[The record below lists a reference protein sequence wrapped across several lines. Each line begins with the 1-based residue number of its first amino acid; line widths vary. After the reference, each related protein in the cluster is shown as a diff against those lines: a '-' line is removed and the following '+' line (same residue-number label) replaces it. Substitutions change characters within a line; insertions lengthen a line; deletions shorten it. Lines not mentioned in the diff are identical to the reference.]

1 MSLRCTVKNRAA
13 SQLPTTYIS
22 RCMEFRLLVYHPRF
36 EPVDFADLCA
46 GRLKNSNMPLRHHCI
61 EIISR
66 KNLDNS
72 TKFTI
77 STRLMR
83 M

>member
-1 MSLRCTVKNRAA
+1 MSLRCTEENKVNCLR
-13 SQLPTTYIS
+13 PT
-22 RCMEFRLLVYHPRF
+22 FPVAWLLVYHPRF

-46 GRLKNSNMPLRHHCI
+46 GRLKNFNMPLRHHCI
-61 EIISR
+61 KIISR